1 MPTRGGLVPSR
12 RAVLF
17 ADYQVMR
24 KRPRMADEGLGPSS
38 PARRFCISVKW
49 IDPVDTVSL
58 AQEDAMIFFAA
69 ADAVC
74 NLPSISIWVLLGL
87 IRRSKKV
94 ERHSVRPTDCGE
106 HSRQE
111 PIDPYVS
118 ILLKA
123 PGIRIRVSAEAFC
136 SSAKHDAEL
145 SCAMSNTST
154 NKFNHRTM

>member
-1 MPTRGGLVPSR
+1 MG
-12 RAVLF
+12 
-17 ADYQVMR
+17 
-24 KRPRMADEGLGPSS
+24 
-38 PARRFCISVKW
+38 
-49 IDPVDTVSL
+49 PVDTVSL
-58 AQEDAMIFFAA
+58 AQEDAMIFFAP

-87 IRRSKKV
+87 IRCSKKL

-111 PIDPYVS
+111 PIGPYES

-123 PGIRIRVSAEAFC
+123 PGIRIRDSAEAFR

-145 SCAMSNTST
+145 SCAMNNASANT
-154 NKFNHRTM
+154 FNHRAM